1 MAPVPM
7 IASVWFMSMVVLL
20 VLTNIIPSASICAIT
35 FNGAITVFYIPFVIG
50 AIYILSLFDREFWY
64 AVGLLCL
71 FLWTMSNMAN

>member
-1 MAPVPM
+1 MAPMPM

-20 VLTNIIPSASICAIT
+20 VVTNIIPSASIGAIT
-35 FNGAITVFYIPFVIG
+35 FTSAIIVFCSPLVIG

-71 FLWTMSNMAN
+71 FLWTMINMPN